1 MSSAS
6 GTTTPRI
13 HPSPAIHLSTP
24 KDQLSVKKKNNL
36 TSSLS
41 NMMASLDSSLRG
53 SVVSAASATTPTS
66 EEDLLSVKSDDS
78 DADSE
83 CFVVSQH

>member
-1 MSSAS
+1 
-6 GTTTPRI
+6 
-13 HPSPAIHLSTP
+13 
-24 KDQLSVKKKNNL
+24 
-36 TSSLS
+36 
-41 NMMASLDSSLRG
+41 MMASLDSSLRG

-83 CFVVSQH
+83 CFLVSQH

>member
-1 MSSAS
+1 MKIA
-6 GTTTPRI
+6 
-13 HPSPAIHLSTP
+13 
-24 KDQLSVKKKNNL
+24 QLLALVIFGL
-36 TSSLS
+36 VSLMGE
-41 NMMASLDSSLRG
+41 NLRG
-53 SVVSAASATTPTS
+53 LRENLKHKIRSSAASATTPTS